1 MYLNFVFY
9 NQVAA
14 NLFKALMNK
23 IHSGKEHLTHSY
35 LYLWEDDN
43 PWNQG
48 TFK

>member
-23 IHSGKEHLTHSY
+23 RNPGREHLTHPY
-35 LYLWEDDN
+35 LYFQEDDN